1 VRNEMRAAIEQR
13 RTISRMAHVV
23 ERVGLAIAG
32 VVCGL
37 FVAAGVIRAHAATFD
52 TVGFVMMMCLIGM
65 AGFYLGID
73 IPRRRIR
80 AVPHGNADWLMGVN
94 PIEWLSASGTLLA
107 AMAALISV
115 TMIILDETAQ
125 LTLTMIVGGGWLF
138 GATLQVAAGALARL
152 RAAPQSAG

>member
-1 VRNEMRAAIEQR
+1 MRNEIRAAIEQR
-13 RTISRMAHVV
+13 KAISRMAHVV

-37 FVAAGVIRAHAATFD
+37 FVAAGVIRTHVATFD
-52 TVGFVMMMCLIGM
+52 TAGFVMVMCLIGM

-73 IPRRRIR
+73 IPRRRIH
-80 AVPHGNADWLMGVN
+80 AVSGGHAEWMMGVN

-138 GATLQVAAGALARL
+138 GAILQVTAGALARL

>member
-1 VRNEMRAAIEQR
+1 MRNEMRTAIEQR
-13 RTISRMAHVV
+13 RAISRMAHVV

-37 FVAAGVIRAHAATFD
+37 FVAAGMIRAHAATFD

-73 IPRRRIR
+73 MPRRR
-80 AVPHGNADWLMGVN
+80 VHTELMMGVN

-125 LTLTMIVGGGWLF
+125 LTLTMVVGGGWLF

>member
-32 VVCGL
+32 AVCGL
-37 FVAAGVIRAHAATFD
+37 FVAAGMIRAHAAFD

-73 IPRRRIR
+73 IPRRSVH
-80 AVPHGNADWLMGVN
+80 AVSSGHADWMMGVN

-107 AMAALISV
+107 STAALISV

>member
-1 VRNEMRAAIEQR
+1 MRAAIEQR
-13 RTISRMAHVV
+13 RAISRMAHVV
-23 ERVGLAIAG
+23 ECVGLAIAG

-37 FVAAGVIRAHAATFD
+37 FVAASVIRAHVATFD

-73 IPRRRIR
+73 MPRRRVH
-80 AVPHGNADWLMGVN
+80 AELMMGVN

-125 LTLTMIVGGGWLF
+125 LTLTAVVGGGWLF

-152 RAAPQSAG
+152 RAAGQSAG

>member
-1 VRNEMRAAIEQR
+1 VRNEIRTAIEQR
-13 RTISRMAHVV
+13 RTISRMAHLV

-73 IPRRRIR
+73 MPRRRVH
-80 AVPHGNADWLMGVN
+80 AELMMGVN

-125 LTLTMIVGGGWLF
+125 LTLTAVVGGGWLF

-152 RAAPQSAG
+152 RAAGQSAG